1 MEKMDFNKFKEKI
14 ESLEVVYS
22 IRDKVPYTI
31 YSVDDKIVRIKREST
46 GSKEKL
52 KMEELYRFYIKED
65 YYDTKIAK
73 DKKYIS
79 GRVQSP
85 AVAVLRALTE
95 NMK

>member
-1 MEKMDFNKFKEKI
+1 MEKNVPKSFIEKI
-14 ESLEVVYS
+14 KLLKVVYS

-31 YSVDDKIVRIKREST
+31 FSVNDKAVRIKREST
-46 GSKEKL
+46 GKKVRL
-52 KMEELYRFYIKED
+52 KMEELYNFYIKEN

-95 NMK
+95 N